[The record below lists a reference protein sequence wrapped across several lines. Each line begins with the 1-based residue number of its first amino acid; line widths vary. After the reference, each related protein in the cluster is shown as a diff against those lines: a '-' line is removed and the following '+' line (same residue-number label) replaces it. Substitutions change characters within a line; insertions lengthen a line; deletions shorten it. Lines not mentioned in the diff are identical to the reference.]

1 QYPNQV
7 RHNAIEVP
15 DHRNPFLGNSDAESH
30 FFSVLAEV
38 IRQEIIPV
46 GYGLL
51 PQEHD
56 EDGYPDVEFLLAG
69 KRMKTRIPVSLA
81 HLIWAQ
87 RARLWVQG
95 LSVLSHYR

>member
-1 QYPNQV
+1 DQHPQV
-7 RHNAIEVP
+7 RHDAIEVP

-81 HLIWAQ
+81 HPIWAQ

-95 LSVLSHYR
+95 LSVLS